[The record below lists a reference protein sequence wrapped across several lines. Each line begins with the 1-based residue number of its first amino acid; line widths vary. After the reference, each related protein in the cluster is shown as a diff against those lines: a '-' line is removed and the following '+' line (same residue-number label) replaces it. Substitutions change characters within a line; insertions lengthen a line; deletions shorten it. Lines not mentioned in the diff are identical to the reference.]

1 MIPWETLARAR
12 APDGTPLELAR
23 RGDEWV
29 VRAGGRVLMPSRT
42 HGSEESLAALALE
55 RAPGARAVLVGGLG
69 LGYTLRAA
77 LDRLP
82 PDARVVVAEL
92 VPEVAGWVG
101 GPVAHLAGR
110 PLEDPRA
117 EVRIGDVARVLA
129 GSREAWDAILLDVDN
144 GPEAGSR
151 AGEDRLYG
159 DRGVRA
165 CLAALRPGGVL
176 AVWSSA
182 PEESYPRRLEAAG
195 FRDVGVRVVPAR
207 GDSGRGVRHAVFL
220 AARPG
225 AREARPLRGRARPSA
240 ARRAGRG
247 PPGAPRRS
255 GGGRRPVR

>member
-1 MIPWETLARAR
+1 MIPWETVARAR

-23 RGDEWV
+23 RGEEWV

-42 HGSEESLAALALE
+42 HGSEESLAKLALE
-55 RAPGARAVLVGGLG
+55 RVPGARAVLVGGLG

-92 VPEVAGWVG
+92 VPEVAAWVA

-110 PLEDPRA
+110 PLEDRRA
-117 EVRIGDVARVLA
+117 EVRTGDVARVLA
-129 GSREAWDAILLDVDN
+129 GARGAWDAVLLDVDN

-151 AGEDRLYG
+151 AGQDRLYG
-159 DRGVRA
+159 DRGIRA
-165 CLAALRPGGVL
+165 CLGALRPGGVL

-195 FRDVGVRVVPAR
+195 FRDVAVRVVPAR
-207 GDSGRGVRHAVFL
+207 GDTGRGVRHAVFL
-220 AARPG
+220 ATRPG
-225 AREARPLRGRARPSA
+225 AGARPPSEPGARRRARGSPGA
-240 ARRAGRG
+240 AGMPGRG
-247 PPGAPRRS
+247 
-255 GGGRRPVR
+255 GGGRRRAR